1 MATTTTSPLDE
12 ETSKKVLRQVEFY
25 FSDSNLPRDGFL
37 MKTIN
42 ESEDGLVSLALICSF
57 SRMRSHLGLG
67 GDVKPENVS
76 EDTLKAVAD
85 TLRPSGFLK
94 LSEDGKKI
102 GRSHELAKP
111 EEVIEQVDI
120 RTIAASPFEHDVKRE
135 DVESFFSKY
144 GKVNSI
150 RLPRHVADK
159 KYFCGTA
166 LIEFSTEEDASIV
179 LNQNLT
185 YAGAELELK
194 PKKDYDADR
203 EKKTLE
209 FENSSG
215 STNNSN
221 SSLDSNYPKG
231 LIVSFKLK
239 HKSAG
244 LTAEV
249 NGNNGKAC
257 ETEKVS
263 DNDGG
268 VMPMEDVEKDNGNVS
283 EEGKEKHPEE
293 AIVQNEEK
301 SSADGCQETEEK
313 PAVGEKAST
322 KIDKDDKEVVL
333 REDLKAVFGRFG
345 TVKYVDFSM
354 GEDSGFI
361 RFEEPEGAQKARAAA
376 VLAEAGLPVKNY
388 FATLEA
394 VIGDAEK
401 EYWGKLRGSQD
412 RYKSNRGRFV

>member
-1 MATTTTSPLDE
+1 MATTPLDE
-12 ETSKKVLRQVEFY
+12 EIAKKVLRQVEFY

-67 GDVKPENVS
+67 GDMKPEDVS

-150 RLPRHVADK
+150 RLPRHVSDK
-159 KYFCGTA
+159 RFFCGTA

-179 LNQNLT
+179 LNQNLS
-185 YAGAELELK
+185 YAGAELELT
-194 PKKDYDADR
+194 PKKDFDADR

-215 STNNSN
+215 SANNSN
-221 SSLDSNYPKG
+221 SSSDSNYPRG

-244 LTAEV
+244 QSAEV
-249 NGNNGKAC
+249 DGNNGTADNGKAC
-257 ETEKVS
+257 ETERVS
-263 DNDGG
+263 DNDSG
-268 VMPMEDVEKDNGNVS
+268 VTPMEDVEKDNGKVS

-293 AIVQNEEK
+293 ATVQNEEK
-301 SSADGCQETEEK
+301 SSADGCQETIEK
-313 PAVGEKAST
+313 SAVGEKAST
-322 KIDKDDKEVVL
+322 KIDKDDKEIVL

-345 TVKYVDFSM
+345 TVK
-354 GEDSGFI
+354 
-361 RFEEPEGAQKARAAA
+361 
-376 VLAEAGLPVKNY
+376 
-388 FATLEA
+388 
-394 VIGDAEK
+394 
-401 EYWGKLRGSQD
+401 
-412 RYKSNRGRFV
+412 